1 MKNDKRLTTNDK
13 LTKNYVQKSIDKLET
28 CLDSVEILEGGAKLH
43 DMIFRY
49 LSDGKHFFEKKDLV
63 AAFGCVE
70 YAHGL
75 LDAGVFAGKFKIL
88 KNKELFVFR
97 QDKV

>member
-1 MKNDKRLTTNDK
+1 MKPQTTNYK
-13 LTKNYVQKSIDKLET
+13 LLTKEYVQKAIEKLET
-28 CLDSVEILEGGAKLH
+28 CLASVEILSNGEKLH
-43 DMIFRY
+43 DMIQRY
-49 LSDGKHFFEKKDLV
+49 LSDGKHFFEKNNLV

-75 LDAGVFAGKFKIL
+75 LDAGVFAGFFKIL

-97 QDKV
+97 